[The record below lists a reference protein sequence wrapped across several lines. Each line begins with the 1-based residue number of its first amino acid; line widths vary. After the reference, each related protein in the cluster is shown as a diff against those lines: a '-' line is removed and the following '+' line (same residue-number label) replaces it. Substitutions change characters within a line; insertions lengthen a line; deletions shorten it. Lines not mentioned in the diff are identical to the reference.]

1 MLPRSDS
8 GDSLPARAEP
18 VKNLRT
24 RQVFAAAAAE
34 PRASPR
40 RRAAVA
46 KSLDPPMR
54 GAAPPRPPPPA
65 APPARS
71 WLARRN
77 VLGTPAAV
85 SKRVEGYG
93 SSDEDETADHWDQ
106 RQDFAN
112 GRDDERDQHD
122 HQYDEYDDEQYDED
136 EEYDDDMEGEDEQD
150 HDEDPHTYRRPSDPR
165 VAVAAWSADLRTRS
179 AIKARYAAQS
189 MHRMATAARSATMA
203 KVVRPTVEITAWFLR
218 AEHRRFLLGILVLL
232 ALAAYLQLQQHLAS
246 RLPVPSE
253 YSETTGP
260 PPAPIPDPSANVP
273 PLGGIVPPPSPPP
286 PSMVIDDESSKPKP
300 VVSEPEPDFPPPPPN
315 DLPKRVSST
324 GASWNPFGASRRDP
338 ATQVTQRVADTE
350 SLLHQLQTHVQQ
362 LTSRLQALESEYQDS
377 HASMVAKLTTAQTR
391 ATEAEANLLK
401 LQQSADAHDA
411 QWVHDHVIKLVES
424 ETAVLT
430 DELAVALQRARDEAR
445 QAIAAAQDAVRRAET
460 MHLVPPLVQP
470 PLRLRMPDYALLS
483 AGARVVHPLTTPTL
497 SWPSRSRILRWLR
510 LGRTYAH
517 PPETAFMPVVLG
529 TTTTPAQS
537 SSSSSSSS
545 AVVADPTAVVG
556 RCWSMSGASGAV
568 TIELARPVPI
578 EAVTV
583 AHLAR
588 AVTVDFGSAPRTIRA
603 YAVYDLPADMN
614 RYANTSSRTA
624 RIPDSLDSIPLL
636 HPRDALALRRA
647 TPHRVL
653 LAEFVYDD
661 RGTKDELA
669 DPTARV
675 LAYMTVPVRDAAR
688 AVVAARPV
696 THVAFAI
703 AENHGHPA
711 HTCVYRLQVHA
722 PPPSQERT
730 AEEAESADLQPAGR
744 ADLEQPQV
752 PVVDQV
758 ISEPEPL
765 VRPLH
770 EEELEGGVPPP
781 PPMA

>member
-40 RRAAVA
+40 RRAALA

-54 GAAPPRPPPPA
+54 GAQPPPPRPA

-71 WLARRN
+71 WLARRD

-85 SKRVEGYG
+85 SKRVEGYE
-93 SSDEDETADHWDQ
+93 SSDEDETADRWDQ
-106 RQDFAN
+106 RQEFAN
-112 GRDDERDQHD
+112 RHDDERNQHD
-122 HQYDEYDDEQYDED
+122 HQYDEYDDERYDED
-136 EEYDDDMEGEDEQD
+136 EEYDEDLEGEDD
-150 HDEDPHTYRRPSDPR
+150 VHDEDRRTYRRPSDPR
-165 VAVAAWSADLRTRS
+165 AAIAAWSADLRTRS
-179 AIKARYAAQS
+179 AIKARHAAQS
-189 MHRMATAARSATMA
+189 MRRMASAARSATMA

-246 RLPVPSE
+246 RLPAPSE

-260 PPAPIPDPSANVP
+260 PPAPIPDPLAKVP
-273 PLGGIVPPPSPPP
+273 PLGEIVPPPSPPP
-286 PSMVIDDESSKPKP
+286 PSMVIVDESNQPKPIVSKPD
-300 VVSEPEPDFPPPPPN
+300 VELPPPPPSN
-315 DLPKRVSST
+315 PPKRNSAT
-324 GASWNPFGASRRDP
+324 GASWNPFSGSRRDP

-350 SLLHQLQTHVQQ
+350 SLLHQLQEHVQQ
-362 LTSRLQALESEYQDS
+362 LTSRLQALEAEYQDS
-377 HASMVAKLTTAQTR
+377 HAAMVVKLTTAQTR

-411 QWVHDHVIKLVES
+411 QWVHDHVVKLVES

-430 DELAVALQRARDEAR
+430 DELATALQRARDEAR

-460 MHLVPPLVQP
+460 LHPAPVPAQP
-470 PLRLRMPDYALLS
+470 PLRLCMPDYALLS
-483 AGARVVHPLTTPTL
+483 AGARVIHPLTAPTL

-529 TTTTPAQS
+529 TTTPARS
-537 SSSSSSSS
+537 SSSSPSS

-568 TIELARPVPI
+568 TIELARPVPV

-603 YAVYDLPADMN
+603 YAVYDLPSTMS
-614 RYANTSSRTA
+614 RFANTSASSPRHA
-624 RIPDSLDSIPLL
+624 PESLDAIPLL

-661 RGTKDELA
+661 RGTKDEPA

-675 LAYMTVPVRDAAR
+675 LAYMTVPVREAAR

-722 PPPSQERT
+722 PPPSQ
-730 AEEAESADLQPAGR
+730 AEGTQEGADSEPVKE
-744 ADLEQPQV
+744 ADLEQPQAAAV
-752 PVVDQV
+752 GQV
-758 ISEPEPL
+758 NSDPDPEPP
-765 VRPLH
+765 VRPSG
-770 EEELEGGVPPP
+770 EELEGGVPPP

>member
-24 RQVFAAAAAE
+24 RQVFAAAAGE

-54 GAAPPRPPPPA
+54 GAPPPPPRA

-93 SSDEDETADHWDQ
+93 SSDEDETGDRWDQ
-106 RQDFAN
+106 RQEFAN
-112 GRDDERDQHD
+112 GHDDDRDQHD
-122 HQYDEYDDEQYDED
+122 HQYDEFDDEQYDEG
-136 EEYDDDMEGEDEQD
+136 EEYDEDMEEGEGEDD
-150 HDEDPHTYRRPSDPR
+150 HDEDPRVYRRPSDPR
-165 VAVAAWSADLRTRS
+165 VAIAAWSANLRTRS
-179 AIKARYAAQS
+179 AIKARHAAQS
-189 MHRMATAARSATMA
+189 MRRMATAARSATMA

-260 PPAPIPDPSANVP
+260 PPVPVPDPSANVP
-273 PLGGIVPPPSPPP
+273 PLGDIVPPPSPPP
-286 PSMVIDDESSKPKP
+286 PSMVIADESNQPKPIVSKPD
-300 VVSEPEPDFPPPPPN
+300 VELPPPPPS
-315 DLPKRVSST
+315 DPPKRDSAT
-324 GASWNPFGASRRDP
+324 GASWNPFGGSRRDP

-362 LTSRLQALESEYQDS
+362 LTSRLQALEAEYQDS

-411 QWVHDHVIKLVES
+411 QWVHDHVAKLVES

-430 DELAVALQRARDEAR
+430 DELAAALQRARDEAR

-460 MHLVPPLVQP
+460 LHPVPTPGQP

-529 TTTTPAQS
+529 TTPARP

-568 TIELARPVPI
+568 TIELARSVPV
-578 EAVTV
+578 EAITI

-614 RYANTSSRTA
+614 RYANTTTA
-624 RIPDSLDSIPLL
+624 TSPRRAPESLDAIPLL

-722 PPPSQERT
+722 PPPSQAEQAQER
-730 AEEAESADLQPAGR
+730 ADPEPANG
-744 ADLEQPQV
+744 ADLEQPQA
-752 PVVDQV
+752 PLVDQV
-758 ISEPEPL
+758 TSSPKPEPP
-765 VRPLH
+765 VRPPG
-770 EEELEGGVPPP
+770 EELEGGVPPP